1 MPVNRA
7 TPSWLGSLVVSFE
20 WKVTWTECVPKGRE
34 VRLAEVEVERSET
47 DERTVPLT
55 ESVRL

>member
-1 MPVNRA
+1 M
-7 TPSWLGSLVVSFE
+7 SFE
-20 WKVTWTECVPKGRE
+20 WKVAWTECVPKGRE